1 MSKPVLSPLAVDR
14 CVAAAIEAIDANLS
28 PIYVRPAK
36 RLTDHERNVLAAHL
50 RAGFAEAF
58 SPNWGSSDN
67 AAVLTP

>member
-1 MSKPVLSPLAVDR
+1 MNEMQALSPLAVDR
-14 CVAAAIEAIDANLS
+14 CVAAAMEAIDANLS
-28 PIYVRPAK
+28 PVYVRPK

-58 SPNWGSSDN
+58 SPNWGPSDN